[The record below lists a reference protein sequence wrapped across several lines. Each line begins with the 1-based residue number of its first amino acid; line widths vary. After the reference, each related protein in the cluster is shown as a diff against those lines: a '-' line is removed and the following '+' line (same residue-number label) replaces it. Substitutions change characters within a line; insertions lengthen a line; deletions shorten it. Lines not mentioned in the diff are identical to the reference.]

1 MQLEIHWKTL
11 WADSQCAL
19 HRLKSKKIL
28 IPFVQRRINEIQ
40 SNKGIE
46 FRHVSTAQNQQDI
59 ASRGCTVKM
68 LNGNE
73 FWWHIP
79 SWLQKDHDDWPTWNV
94 NILSKGIMDTISTE
108 NKGPNTL
115 YKISSLAEEGLA
127 NNKQEGRK
135 EDVKKNQ
142 RSPFEIKATNYLS
155 MSKLLRFTAQANRFI
170 HNTRT
175 KEKRRD

>member
-1 MQLEIHWKTL
+1 
-11 WADSQCAL
+11 
-19 HRLKSKKIL
+19 
-28 IPFVQRRINEIQ
+28 
-40 SNKGIE
+40 
-46 FRHVSTAQNQQDI
+46 
-59 ASRGCTVKM
+59 M

-115 YKISSLAEEGLA
+115 YEASSLAEQNLA

-135 EDVKKNQ
+135 EDIKKNEP
-142 RSPFEIKATNYLS
+142 SPFEIKATDYSS
-155 MSKLLRFTAQANRFI
+155 MSKLLRFTA
-170 HNTRT
+170 
-175 KEKRRD
+175 